1 MNRSYEAI
9 IKRNM
14 CMDMCMMCCCMCKNI
29 EPLFSC
35 IHMPVP
41 EAGD

>member
-14 CMDMCMMCCCMCKNI
+14 CMDMRCCCMCKNI
-29 EPLFSC
+29 EPSFSC
-35 IHMPVP
+35 IHLPVP
-41 EAGD
+41 EAED